1 MSNAEADE
9 REQQSRKRRIDSR
22 REARGWAIVPADT
35 PRTLTPQAVR
45 EYETDHGPA
54 DYALNVDGRILGV
67 VKAKQFTVGSQNPLT
82 QAERYSRRRWPTRG
96 GQ

>member
-9 REQQSRKRRIDSR
+9 LERQSHKRRIGFR

-35 PRTLTPQAVR
+35 PRTLTPQPVI
-45 EYETDHGPA
+45 EYETAHGPA

-67 VKAKQFTVGSQNPLT
+67 VEVKQLTIGSQNSLT
-82 QAERYSRRRWPTRG
+82 QAERCSRRRWTTRG